1 MIKKDISK
9 IIEKDHVKFISVCF
23 VDTLGQLRSKLVNK
37 RKVIDAL
44 NKDGKGL
51 TIDSISSNID
61 GIFERFEFNNYDYRN
76 VEVLGFIENR
86 VFSGQLKTNDLNL
99 KLYFKGLVDFSKNE
113 NIIRCDLE
121 SITGKES
128 TQFLEHRH
136 DQSILTNLAVKHN
149 CNAVCSKQSGIK
161 LSSNHGK
168 DLQKILC
175 NFEKAKIIQL

>member
-1 MIKKDISK
+1 MNCKDKKYWKGRRQIQASWTIWK
-9 IIEKDHVKFISVCF
+9 KTKHTQNIIRDF
-23 VDTLGQLRSKLVNK
+23 
-37 RKVIDAL
+37 
-44 NKDGKGL
+44 
-51 TIDSISSNID
+51 
-61 GIFERFEFNNYDYRN
+61 FN
-76 VEVLGFIENR
+76 
-86 VFSGQLKTNDLNL
+86 
-99 KLYFKGLVDFSKNE
+99 FSKNE

-149 CNAVCSKQSGIK
+149 CNVVCSKQSGIK

-168 DLQKILC
+168 DLQKIMC